1 MSAALGSV
9 LLAALPC
16 HFDANPPLARID
28 FPLPMALTDAE
39 TIRVRGTARDPDG
52 IASVRVNG
60 VLASTVNG
68 FASWWAEV
76 PLELGENLLQV
87 ETLDLAG
94 NLDPSAAETSVNRD
108 GVIVRRPEGLAL
120 DPSSGTCFVFD
131 WVPDGFE
138 HLPKTRIV
146 AADLATGELSIVSSS
161 TKGSGPLP
169 RYASS
174 EMEFDSV
181 AGRLLVL
188 DGTLDS
194 LLAVDLVTGD
204 RTVVSGGSV
213 GSGPPLVSV
222 TGLELDLDHDRAFVF
237 GQSFA
242 PASGALMG
250 VNLSS
255 GARWVVS
262 SPAVGSGPWPT
273 YQRFMQRVPGGDRLL
288 VACYMTDVLLGIDI
302 GTGDR
307 AILSDVSS
315 SVGAPWS
322 GIWSVAA
329 IPGGRAWVSSVGDGR
344 LFALDLASG
353 KHAAIL
359 EPPSGEEGAL
369 MDLKLDSANE
379 RLLAADDMNAAVVSL
394 DLVGGSVGVALRSS
408 IGRGVKF
415 RRSMVR
421 GTAVNAAGRVL
432 VVDGSL
438 GELVGADLAS
448 GVRTLISGSGVGAG
462 PDFISPY
469 SVAID
474 ESTGVE
480 RALVLDP
487 GLKGVI
493 AVDLASGDRS
503 LVSGPGVG
511 VGPAFHFELSSPL
524 TLEASGGIA
533 WVMDSSFDPFGGRLL
548 AVDLATGNRRLV
560 SGEGVGAGRP
570 LIFSYDFDI
579 DAQGGRALA
588 VSLEE
593 LVSIDLVSGDRT
605 LFSGSAVGSGP
616 EFNDPVLIAWD
627 DLEQR
632 AIVYGVYAGLIS
644 VDGATGDR
652 LLIAHFDPSKG
663 PRLAWPMSMALWRPE
678 ALGQPILLLG
688 DHELTALTAIDL
700 AVDPLTGA
708 VPACGTIVAR

>member
-1 MSAALGSV
+1 MSAVLGSV
-9 LLAALPC
+9 LLAALAC
-16 HFDANPPLARID
+16 SFDADPPLARID

-60 VLASTVNG
+60 ILASTVNG
-68 FASWWAEV
+68 FASWWVEV
-76 PLELGENLLQV
+76 PLDVGQNLLQV

-94 NLDPSAAETSVNRD
+94 NLDPSAAETSVRRD

-120 DPSSGTCFVFD
+120 DPARGTCFVFD

-138 HLPKTRIV
+138 QLPKTRIV

-161 TKGSGPLP
+161 AKGSGPLP

-181 AGRLLVL
+181 AGRLLLL
-188 DGTLDS
+188 DGTLNS
-194 LLAVDLVTGD
+194 LLAVDLVSGD
-204 RTVVSGGSV
+204 RTVVSGGTV
-213 GSGPPLVSV
+213 GSGPPLASV

-237 GQSFA
+237 DQSFD
-242 PASGALMG
+242 PASGALLG

-262 SPAVGSGPWPT
+262 SPAVGSGPWPK

-288 VACYMTDVLLGIDI
+288 VACYMTDVLLGIDV

-315 SVGAPWS
+315 SVGAPWF

-353 KHAAIL
+353 KNATIAA
-359 EPPSGEEGAL
+359 PPPGEDGAL
-369 MDLKLDSANE
+369 MDLKLDAGSD
-379 RLLAADDMNAAVVSL
+379 RLLAADDMHAALIAL
-394 DLVGGSVGVALRSS
+394 DLKSGALEVALRNS
-408 IGRGVKF
+408 IGSGIEY

-421 GTAVNAAGRVL
+421 GTAVNAAGRAL
-432 VVDGSL
+432 VIDPIL
-438 GELVGADLAS
+438 GELVEVGLAS
-448 GVRTLISGSGVGAG
+448 GVRTLLSGSGVGAG
-462 PDFISPY
+462 TDFVQPIA
-469 SVAID
+469 VAFD
-474 ESTGVE
+474 ASAGTE

-487 GLKGVI
+487 GLGVV
-493 AVDLASGDRS
+493 AVDLATGDRS
-503 LVSGPGVG
+503 LVSGAGVG
-511 VGPAFHFELSSPL
+511 AGPAFQFEPSATLSMKV
-524 TLEASGGIA
+524 TDGIA
-533 WVMDSSFDPFGGRLL
+533 WVMDSADDFFSNRLM

-560 SGEGVGAGRP
+560 SGDGVGAGRP
-570 LIFSYDFDI
+570 LIFCYDFDV
-579 DAQGGRALA
+579 DEEGGRALA
-588 VSLEE
+588 ISLEE
-593 LVSIDLVSGDRT
+593 LVSIDLASGDRA
-605 LFSGSAVGSGP
+605 LFSGSAAGSGP

-644 VDGATGDR
+644 VDGASGDR

-663 PRLAWPMSMALWRPE
+663 PRLAWPMSMALWRP
-678 ALGQPILLLG
+678 AQLGEPILLLG
-688 DHELTALTAIDL
+688 DHELTALTALDL